1 MNRLISFFATG
12 FLFLLINTE
21 SSAQVS
27 HQVFD
32 NLLKSHVTNTGVVN
46 YAAFKKDEAK
56 LDKYLATLKANHPKS
71 SWKRND
77 KLAYWINAYNAFT
90 IKLILKNMPVKSI
103 MDINNGKAWDVEWIK
118 IGENRYSLNHI
129 ENKIIRPEFN
139 EPRIHFA
146 VNCAAKSC
154 PPLLNAAYN
163 GATLETQLQNQTTKF
178 IQNKNF
184 NTVAPNQLMISKIFE
199 WYASDFG
206 VITKYVDQYT
216 NVRVASDAEVI
227 YVEYNWALN
236 GLTK

>member
-1 MNRLISFFATG
+1 MNRYFSFFATG
-12 FLFLLINTE
+12 LLFLLINTE

-32 NLLKSHVTNTGVVN
+32 NLLKSHVSNTGVVN

-71 SWKRND
+71 TWKRND
-77 KLAYWINAYNAFT
+77 KLAFWINTYNAFT

-118 IGENRYSLNHI
+118 LGENTYSLNHI
-129 ENKIIRPEFN
+129 ENKIIRPEFK

-146 VNCAAKSC
+146 INCAAKSC
-154 PPLLNAAYN
+154 PPLLNTAYN
-163 GATLETQLQNQTTKF
+163 GTTLDTQLQNQTTKF

-206 VITKYVDQYT
+206 VITKYIDRYT
-216 NVRVASDAEVI
+216 SVQVASDAEVI

-236 GLTK
+236 GLNK